1 MQLLTHPLSIS
12 ELTAFANC
20 MNPSGDPLVKAVV
33 DISIRQII
41 IGASMHV
48 DEEEM
53 FLDMDS
59 DQVNLWGI
67 NLYPASFGTDAFIE
81 YDSMINLRP
90 SQKNFS
96 RSVENPQTQK
106 TINDIVL
113 SYVIN

>member
-1 MQLLTHPLSIS
+1 MQLLIKPITIRELS
-12 ELTAFANC
+12 EYANC

-33 DISIRQII
+33 NISTRQII
-41 IGASMHV
+41 IGATMHV

-53 FLDMDS
+53 FLDMESEQID
-59 DQVNLWGI
+59 LWGI
-67 NLYPASFGTDAFIE
+67 NLYPACYGSDAFIE

-96 RSVENPQTQK
+96 RSVDNLETQIII
-106 TINDIVL
+106 TDIVL